1 MPLAAGERV
10 GAYEILVQ
18 IGAGGMGEVYRAT
31 DTKLRRDV
39 AIKVLPHRLADSPE
53 LLARFEREA
62 RMLASLNHPNI
73 ATLYGFEQAGNTLY
87 LAMELVPGDTLAER
101 IARGPVPLK
110 ETLAICRQLGD
121 GLEAAHKKGITHRDV
136 KPANIKV
143 TPEGRV
149 KILDFGLAKS
159 LETERLDSPDMSTVT
174 AGPTREGQVL
184 GTPAYMSP
192 EQVRG
197 KPVDHRS
204 DIWAFGCVLY
214 ELLSGRRA
222 FRGETMN
229 DTLAKVLEREPDWSS
244 LPPSIPP
251 PIQQLLRR
259 CLQKETSS
267 RCPAIAEV
275 TAEID
280 ELVRSLNVI
289 QGQGE
294 DLLRSG
300 KNIRALA
307 VLPLAN
313 LSGDPQ
319 EDYFADG
326 MTDALITTLAQI
338 GALRVISR
346 TSVMQYKGTRKPL
359 PEIARELN
367 VQVILEGSVLRSANR
382 VRIAAQLIDALTDT
396 HMWAKTYESDM
407 RDILGVQ
414 SEVAQAVAQEIR
426 LKLTPQERA
435 RFSAARPV
443 DPEAYEAFLKG
454 RHYWYKRSPDALKKG
469 LECLQQAV
477 AKDPT
482 YALSHAGLADA
493 YASLGWDLFAAVAPV
508 EAFPK
513 AKRAAQK
520 ALALDPDCAEA
531 HAQLGHV
538 AGFYEWDWA
547 TAETA
552 FRRALDLKPQYGVA
566 HIWYSHVLHAV
577 GRTAEAFAESQR
589 AVECDPLGLIL
600 NVHLGWNYLYDR
612 SYKRAIEQLQKTK
625 ELEPGFL
632 LARLFLGEAYEQ
644 TGRLGEAIA
653 EFETAVDLSERRPV
667 YLSGLGHAYA
677 AAGGKDHAVRII
689 EELQQLSSHDY
700 VPARGIAEIYIG
712 LGEKQHAFAWLDK
725 AVEQR
730 NGWLFHVKSNPRYD
744 SLRSDHRYAELV
756 DRIGLP

>member
-1 MPLAAGERV
+1 MPFAAGERV
-10 GAYEILVQ
+10 GAYEIVLK

-39 AIKVLPHRLADSPE
+39 AIKVLPHQLADNPE

-62 RMLASLNHPNI
+62 RILASLNHPNI
-73 ATLYGFEQAGNTLY
+73 ATLYGLEQAGSTRY
-87 LAMELVPGDTLAER
+87 LVMELVPGDTLAER
-101 IARGPVPLK
+101 IIRGPVTLK
-110 ETLAICRQLGD
+110 ETLAISRQIAE
-121 GLEAAHKKGITHRDV
+121 GLEAAHNKGITHRDI

-149 KILDFGLAKS
+149 KVLDFGLAKS
-159 LETERLDSPDMSTVT
+159 FECERLDSLDMSTVT

-197 KPVDHRS
+197 KPVDQRS
-204 DIWAFGCVLY
+204 DIWAFGCLLY

-229 DTLAKVLEREPDWSS
+229 DTLAKVLEREPDWSI
-244 LPPSIPP
+244 LPPSTPAG
-251 PIQQLLRR
+251 IQRLLRH
-259 CLQKETSS
+259 CLQKDTSS
-267 RCPAIAEV
+267 RCPAIAQIG
-275 TAEID
+275 AELD
-280 ELVRSLNVI
+280 ELLRSLN
-289 QGQGE
+289 
-294 DLLRSG
+294 DLPQSRRDV
-300 KNIRALA
+300 RALA

-313 LSGDPQ
+313 LSGDSQQ
-319 EDYFADG
+319 EYFADG

-346 TSVMQYKGTRKPL
+346 TSVMQYKAAHKPL

-367 VQVILEGSVLRSANR
+367 VEVVLEGTVLRAENR

-396 HMWAKTYESDM
+396 HLWAKTYESDM

-426 LKLTPQERA
+426 LKLTPQEQA
-435 RFSAARPV
+435 RFSATPPV
-443 DPEAYEAFLKG
+443 NPEAYEAFLKG
-454 RHYWYKRSPDALKKG
+454 RYYWYKRSPDALKKG

-477 AKDPT
+477 GKDPT

-493 YASLGWDLFAAVAPV
+493 YASLGWDLFAAVAPR

-513 AKRAAQK
+513 AKLAAQK
-520 ALALDPDCAEA
+520 ALALDANCAEA

-538 AGFYEWDWA
+538 AAFYEWDWVA
-547 TAETA
+547 AETA

-566 HIWYSHVLHAV
+566 HIWYSHFLHAV
-577 GRTAEAFAESQR
+577 GRTAEAFAESQS

-612 SYKRAIEQLQKTK
+612 SYQRAIEQLQKTT
-625 ELEPGFL
+625 ELEPEFL

-644 TGRLGEAIA
+644 TGRLAQAIA
-653 EFETAVDLSERRPV
+653 EYERAVELSDRRPI

-677 AAGGKDHAVRII
+677 KAGRTDHAVRII
-689 EELQQLSSHDY
+689 EELQKRSSNEY
-700 VPARGIAEIYIG
+700 VPARAIAEVYIG
-712 LGEKQHAFAWLDK
+712 LGERQQAFDWLDK

-730 NGWLFHVKSNPRYD
+730 NGWLFHIKTNPRYD
-744 SLRSDHRYAELV
+744 RLRSDHRYGELTR
-756 DRIGLP
+756 RIGL

>member
-10 GAYEILVQ
+10 GAYEILMQ

-73 ATLYGFEQAGNTLY
+73 ATLYGLEQAGTTRY
-87 LAMELVPGDTLAER
+87 LVMELVAGDTLAER

-110 ETLAICRQLGD
+110 ETLAICRQLGE

-159 LETERLDSPDMSTVT
+159 LEIERLDSLDMSTVT

-197 KPVDHRS
+197 KPVDQRG

-244 LPPSIPP
+244 LPSSTPP

-267 RCPAIAEV
+267 RYPAITEI
-275 TAEID
+275 TSEID

-313 LSGDPQ
+313 LSGDSQ
-319 EDYFADG
+319 QDYFADG

-367 VQVILEGSVLRSANR
+367 VQVVLEGTVLRSANR

-396 HMWAKTYESDM
+396 HLWAKTYESEM
-407 RDILGVQ
+407 RDILAVQ

-426 LKLTPQERA
+426 LKLTPEERA

-454 RHYWYKRSPDALKKG
+454 RYYWYKRSPDALKRG
-469 LECLQQAV
+469 LESLQQAV

-493 YASLGWDLFAAVAPV
+493 YASLGWDLFAAVAPA

-513 AKRAAQK
+513 AKLAAQK
-520 ALALDPDCAEA
+520 ALDLDPNCAEA

-566 HIWYSHVLHAV
+566 HIWYSHVLHAE

-644 TGRLGEAIA
+644 TGRLEEAIA

-677 AAGGKDHAVRII
+677 AAGRKDRAVRII
-689 EELQQLSSHDY
+689 EELQQLSNHDY

-712 LGEKQHAFAWLDK
+712 LGEKQHAFVWLDK

-744 SLRSDHRYAELV
+744 SLRSDRRYAELIH
-756 DRIGLP
+756 RIGLP